1 LQATPEFIKGLFEIQ
16 DEGSQV
22 VAALAGAA
30 PGMQV
35 VDLCAGGGGKTLEL
49 AALMDNS
56 GQIYATDAD
65 ARRLA
70 PIHDRLA
77 RAGVRNVQV
86 RTPKGRGDEPLADLT
101 GRIDLVLV
109 DAPCTG
115 IGTWRRNADTKW
127 RVRPGALAERMKEQD
142 FVLERARQLVRP
154 GGRIAY
160 ITCSVLPRENDERI
174 AAFLAGNPG
183 FASVDPREVL
193 ALAPDTLSER
203 DDLVSP
209 AGLGLQLTP
218 LRTGTDGFYL
228 AILQRNG

>member
-1 LQATPEFIKGLFEIQ
+1 
-16 DEGSQV
+16 
-22 VAALAGAA
+22 
-30 PGMQV
+30 
-35 VDLCAGGGGKTLEL
+35 
-49 AALMDNS
+49 
-56 GQIYATDAD
+56 
-65 ARRLA
+65 
-70 PIHDRLA
+70 
-77 RAGVRNVQV
+77 VRNVQV